1 MAGGLAGRGTSLYKA
16 WFAENERRGR
26 YVQKDVVSR
35 ELLYHED
42 LEVGR
47 PYLSAAQTV
56 TAEDIIAFGCAYDP
70 QPMHVDAEAAKAT
83 IVGGLCASGYHI
95 CVIMMRL
102 VCDAVLNRVASLG
115 SPGVD
120 EVKWL
125 KPLQPGAS
133 VHCSYRIEEKRV
145 LKSRPDV
152 GASKVLVELLDAND
166 AVIAT
171 WVTNQFTRLRAPNH
185 AARLSPS
192 QRQDQRRVQAEAQ
205 REAKA
210 PLNLWQGTPP
220 GPLASKPDLFFE
232 DREVGEIFDLGR
244 HDFSKDSII
253 AFARS
258 WDPQPFHLD
267 EAAAKASLFGAL
279 AASGWHTAALYIRNL
294 VAARQRASAAA
305 RAEGIALASYGPSPG
320 FKNLSWP
327 RPVLVGDTVEY
338 RARLAAK
345 IDLKSRPNRGLLI
358 LTSQGRNQKGEI
370 VFGITSQI
378 LCERRQPYRAQ

>member
-1 MAGGLAGRGTSLYKA
+1 M
-16 WFAENERRGR
+16 
-26 YVQKDVVSR
+26 QKDVVSR

-47 PYLSAAQTV
+47 PYLSAAKTV
-56 TAEDIIAFGCAYDP
+56 TAEEIIAFGRAYDP
-70 QPMHVDAEAAKAT
+70 QPMHVDAEAARAS

-125 KPLQPGAS
+125 KPLRPGDQ
-133 VHCSYRIEEKRV
+133 VRCSYRIQEKRV
-145 LKSRPDV
+145 LKSRADV
-152 GASKVLVELLDAND
+152 GASKVVVELLAADD
-166 AVIAT
+166 TVIAN
-171 WVTNQFTRLRAPNH
+171 WVTNQFTRLRRPGRADQPGAGQGQAHEAAPGRVP
-185 AARLSPS
+185 AQP
-192 QRQDQRRVQAEAQ
+192 QGRVQD
-205 REAKA
+205 RAKTQ
-210 PLNLWQGTPP
+210 LNLWEGTPP
-220 GPLASKPDLFFE
+220 GPLDSKPDLFFE

-253 AFARS
+253 AFART
-258 WDPQPFHLD
+258 WDPQPFHLN

-279 AASGWHTAALYIRNL
+279 AASGWHTAALYIRSL

-320 FKNLSWP
+320 FKHLSWP
-327 RPVLVGDTVEY
+327 RPVLAGDTVEY
-338 RARLAAK
+338 RARLADK
-345 IDLKSRPNRGLLI
+345 INLKSRPDRGLLI
-358 LTSQGRNQKGEI
+358 LNSQGRNQKGEI

-378 LCERRQPYRAQ
+378 LCERRQPYRAQERA

>member
-1 MAGGLAGRGTSLYKA
+1 VC
-16 WFAENERRGR
+16 
-26 YVQKDVVSR
+26 VQKDIVSR

-42 LEVGR
+42 LEVDR
-47 PYLSAAQTV
+47 PYLSAAKTV
-56 TAEDIIAFGCAYDP
+56 TAEEIVAFGRAYDP
-70 QPMHVDAEAAKAT
+70 QLMHVDAEAAKAT

-125 KPLQPGAS
+125 KPLKPGDS
-133 VHCSYRIEEKRV
+133 VRCSYRIQEKRV
-145 LKSRPDV
+145 LRSRPDV
-152 GASKVLVELLDAND
+152 GASKVRVELLAADD
-166 AVIAT
+166 AVIAN
-171 WVTNQFTRLRAPNH
+171 WVTNQFTRLRLPGRAGEQG
-185 AARLSPS
+185 AG
-192 QRQDQRRVQAEAQ
+192 QRQAERQ
-205 REAKA
+205 TK
-210 PLNLWQGTPP
+210 PQMNLWQGTPP
-220 GPLASKPDLFFE
+220 GPLDSKPDLFFE

-244 HDFSKDSII
+244 HHFSKDGII
-253 AFARS
+253 AFARA

-279 AASGWHTAALYIRNL
+279 AASGWHTAALYIRSL

-305 RAEGIALASYGPSPG
+305 RAEGVALATYGPSPG

-338 RARLAAK
+338 RARLADK
-345 IDLKSRPNRGLLI
+345 IDLKSRPDRGLLI
-358 LTSQGRNQKGEI
+358 LNVQGRNQKGEI

-378 LCERRQPYRAQ
+378 LCERRQPYRAQHSV

>member
-1 MAGGLAGRGTSLYKA
+1 M
-16 WFAENERRGR
+16 
-26 YVQKDVVSR
+26 QKDVASR
-35 ELLYHED
+35 ELLHHED

-47 PYLSAAQTV
+47 AYLSATKTV
-56 TAEDIIAFGCAYDP
+56 TAEEIIAFGRAYDP

-95 CVIMMRL
+95 CVVMMRL
-102 VCDAVLNRVASLG
+102 VCDAILNRVASLG

-125 KPLQPGAS
+125 KPLRPGDS
-133 VHCSYRIEEKRV
+133 VRCSYRIQQKRV

-152 GASKVLVELLDAND
+152 GASKVLVELIAADD
-166 AVIAT
+166 AVIAN
-171 WVTNQFTRLRAPNH
+171 WVTNQFTRLRSPIRAGEQG
-185 AARLSPS
+185 PS
-192 QRQDQRRVQAEAQ
+192 QRQAQGQAQ
-205 REAKA
+205 SQVKTQ
-210 PLNLWQGTPP
+210 LNLWEGTPP
-220 GPLASKPDLFFE
+220 GPLSSKPDLFFE

-253 AFARS
+253 AFARA

-279 AASGWHTAALYIRNL
+279 AASGWHTAALYIRSL
-294 VAARQRASAAA
+294 VAARQQSSAAA
-305 RAEGIALASYGPSPG
+305 RAEGIALATYGPSPG

-338 RARLAAK
+338 RARLTDK
-345 IDLKSRPNRGLLI
+345 IDLKSRANRGLLI
-358 LTSQGRNQKGEI
+358 LNSQGRNQKGEI

-378 LCERRQPYRAQ
+378 LCERRRPYRAPESA